1 MKLGVA
7 AAAYS
12 EVKKS
17 WLAMADEEKLFLW
30 RLFFAETGAEV
41 TVIETKLV
49 VCWEKVALMRGD
61 DSFGRRY

>member
-17 WLAMADEEKLFLW
+17 WLW
-30 RLFFAETGAEV
+30 
-41 TVIETKLV
+41 
-49 VCWEKVALMRGD
+49 LMKKKIFYGGC
-61 DSFGRRY
+61 SSLKQELNLH

>member
-17 WLAMADEEKLFLW
+17 WLWLMKKNF
-30 RLFFAETGAEV
+30 FYGGCFAETGAEV

-49 VCWEKVALMRGD
+49 ICWEKVALMRGD
-61 DSFGRRY
+61 DSFERKY